1 VGAANAVNASAAI
14 VQRLKRMEFIT
25 VRLRLQ
31 ELTARPY
38 LQSRMRTRTAASSDN
53 DNAAFGVQPQ
63 GYRVAVRLAAKAGY
77 RRF

>member
-1 VGAANAVNASAAI
+1 
-14 VQRLKRMEFIT
+14 
-25 VRLRLQ
+25 
-31 ELTARPY
+31 LTARPY